1 MSRKVTTKVSEPHR
15 ESAARRRLLGTARR
29 LFYTEGIHTVGI
41 DRIIAEAGVA
51 KATFYNH
58 FASKDELVRAYIQ
71 GQDQSARDA
80 TFQLPQQPPRAMI
93 FAILD
98 RIGEAALQP
107 GYRGCPFMNATA
119 EYADPA
125 HPVREAISEHRQ
137 WYHDFL
143 RGLLA
148 ADGHT
153 DPGRTAEILVILSDG
168 LLSSG
173 YVDDP
178 TELRELTREA
188 VTRVLDGSR

>member
-1 MSRKVTTKVSEPHR
+1 MTTKVPEPHR
-15 ESAARRRLLGTARR
+15 ESTARRRLLGTASR
-29 LFYTEGIHTVGI
+29 LFYAEGIHAVGI
-41 DRIIAEAGVA
+41 DRIIAEAGIA

-71 GQDQSARDA
+71 AQDQSGRDA
-80 TFQLPQQPPRAMI
+80 VLLLPQQPPRVMI

-107 GYRGCPFMNATA
+107 DYRGCPFMNATA
-119 EYADPA
+119 EYPDPA
-125 HPVREAISEHRQ
+125 HPVREAIDEHRQ
-137 WYHDFL
+137 WYHDL
-143 RGLLA
+143 IRGLLV

-153 DPGRTAEILVILSDG
+153 NPDRTAEILVILSDG

-188 VTRVLDGSR
+188 VTRVLDSIR

>member
-1 MSRKVTTKVSEPHR
+1 MTAKVSEPYR
-15 ESAARRRLLGTARR
+15 ESTARRRLLGTASR
-29 LFYTEGIHTVGI
+29 LFYAEGIHAVGI

-71 GQDQSARDA
+71 AQDQSARDA
-80 TFQLPQQPPRAMI
+80 IFQLPQQPPRAMI
-93 FAILD
+93 FTILD

-107 GYRGCPFMNATA
+107 DYRGCPFMNATA
-119 EYADPA
+119 EYVDPA
-125 HPVREAISEHRQ
+125 HPVREAIADHRQ

-153 DPGRTAEILVILSDG
+153 DPDQTAQILVILSDG

-188 VTRVLDGSR
+188 VTRVLDGIR